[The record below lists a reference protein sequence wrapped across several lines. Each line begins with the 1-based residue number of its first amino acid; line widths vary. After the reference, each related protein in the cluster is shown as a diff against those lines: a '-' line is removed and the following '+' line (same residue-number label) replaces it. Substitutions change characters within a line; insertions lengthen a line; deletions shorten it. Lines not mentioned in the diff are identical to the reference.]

1 MINVLSER
9 ADSDLI
15 PMYITFLNSAID
27 LRLNLALT
35 LVLVLIMIACNGQSF
50 RCDSRRALRFNP
62 SVEVVLADFTLVL
75 VAFLAATFFIL
86 IVIAV
91 NSLCLLRQVWVVR
104 LLIKEVC
111 GHTQSTIHLPIVLI
125 LTIRGFIFVAI
136 FIEVSWRLCSIL
148 LLVEL
153 HLHPTIRLHLLFNQ
167 VISYLVQSL
176 KILFRLINFRLPI
189 RSGLYVTLVNL
200 DRLLF
205 A

>member
-35 LVLVLIMIACNGQSF
+35 LVFVLIMIACNGQSF

-62 SVEVVLADFTLVL
+62 SVEVVLADLTLVL
-75 VAFLAATFFIL
+75 VAFLAAAFFIL

-91 NSLCLLRQVWVVR
+91 NSLRLLRQVWVVG
-104 LLIKEVC
+104 LLIKEVR

-125 LTIRGFIFVAI
+125 LTIRGFILVAI
-136 FIEVSWRLCSIL
+136 FIEVSW
-148 LLVEL
+148 
-153 HLHPTIRLHLLFNQ
+153 
-167 VISYLVQSL
+167 
-176 KILFRLINFRLPI
+176 
-189 RSGLYVTLVNL
+189 
-200 DRLLF
+200 
-205 A
+205 